1 MFGNP
6 VYEKATDK
14 NGGNAVVTTYG
25 YDSLGRLTRA
35 VCDGYSYEY
44 YYNEQG
50 LLREKRSSGKRLISY
65 EYDNAGQM
73 IRMTNPEG
81 ITVSYEDDRLGRMSR
96 IYNSSGMEV
105 RYEYDCLD
113 RLEQITYGN
122 GIVTRYQ
129 YDDSG
134 NISQLETKAGDKIL
148 VSFRYEYDGNG
159 NRTSKIGEQ
168 KLVGGESSNLSVT
181 YQYDVR
187 GQLLEENRNGDAC
200 CYTYDAAGNRLQK
213 ASKEELTSYLYNEKN
228 QLVSEEGNRGKKTF
242 IYDPQGSIIKE
253 GTWSNRSCRS
263 RMMEHW
269 TMVQGLFM
277 PMIRWD
283 GLLP

>member
-1 MFGNP
+1 
-6 VYEKATDK
+6 
-14 NGGNAVVTTYG
+14 
-25 YDSLGRLTRA
+25 
-35 VCDGYSYEY
+35 
-44 YYNEQG
+44 
-50 LLREKRSSGKRLISY
+50 
-65 EYDNAGQM
+65 M

-81 ITVSYEDDRLGRMSR
+81 ITVTYEYDSLGRKSR
-96 IYNSSGMEV
+96 IYNRSGMEV

-148 VSFRYEYDGNG
+148 LSFRYEYDGNG

-168 KLVGGESSNLSVT
+168 KLAGGESSNLSVT
-181 YQYDVR
+181 YHYDIR

-228 QLVSEEGNRGKKTF
+228 QLVSQEGNRGKKTF
-242 IYDPQGSIIKE
+242 IYNPQGSIIRE
-253 GTWSNRSCRS
+253 ESPHGTKQFLYNTKNQQTEVRLGAGKVQTNRYDAENLRCEMR
-263 RMMEHW
+263 ENEKLIQFVYH
-269 TMVQGLFM
+269 QGE
-277 PMIRWD
+277 
-283 GLLP
+283 LLYERAEEKQTSYYLGGGIGGSQIGQQVYYYHQD